1 MIENKESINR
11 IQFFS
16 YLALSGL
23 FLLSVLISE
32 PVFAKTVRYV
42 SDELKIP
49 LRSGASN
56 KHRIIKFLRSGT
68 ALTVLSN
75 EDKFTEVETRDGKS
89 GWVSTDDLMNIPS
102 GRDRLAAANKQFS
115 TSAEQIKALKSTIAE
130 LKSGLKEVKNEKDSL
145 QNERTNLSNSLEDL
159 KITAANPLSLSKK
172 NKQLKK
178 ELDKVRDNE
187 AMLEKDNQQLRS
199 NVMQEWFLIGGAVS
213 IGSLLLGLIIT
224 RINWR
229 KKRDSWGDSF

>member
-16 YLALSGL
+16 YLALSGVI
-23 FLLSVLISE
+23 LLSFLISE

-75 EDKFTEVETRDGKS
+75 EDKFTEVEMRDGKS
-89 GWVSTDDLMNIPS
+89 GWVLT
-102 GRDRLAAANKQFS
+102 
-115 TSAEQIKALKSTIAE
+115 TT
-130 LKSGLKEVKNEKDSL
+130 
-145 QNERTNLSNSLEDL
+145 
-159 KITAANPLSLSKK
+159 
-172 NKQLKK
+172 
-178 ELDKVRDNE
+178 
-187 AMLEKDNQQLRS
+187 
-199 NVMQEWFLIGGAVS
+199 
-213 IGSLLLGLIIT
+213 
-224 RINWR
+224 
-229 KKRDSWGDSF
+229 